1 MSNSLAVSRSVQKNI
16 NLSQLQAQITITR
29 KGLAILNNTKS
40 YQLVTRALLTGD
52 EAVGALLEWVLGEVQ
67 YYLLQDL
74 QPYLG
79 VCGALPVLLQSL
91 LGLGKVAT
99 SSLSP
104 LK

>member
-1 MSNSLAVSRSVQKNI
+1 MQKNI

-40 YQLVTRALLTGD
+40 YQLVTRALLMGD

-79 VCGALPVLLQSL
+79 VRGALPVLLQSL

-99 SSLSP
+99 SSLLP

>member
-1 MSNSLAVSRSVQKNI
+1 M
-16 NLSQLQAQITITR
+16 
-29 KGLAILNNTKS
+29 
-40 YQLVTRALLTGD
+40 RALLTGD

-79 VCGALPVLLQSL
+79 VRGALPVLLLSL
-91 LGLGKVAT
+91 LRLGKVAT
-99 SSLSP
+99 SSLSL

>member
-1 MSNSLAVSRSVQKNI
+1 M
-16 NLSQLQAQITITR
+16 
-29 KGLAILNNTKS
+29 
-40 YQLVTRALLTGD
+40 RALLMGD

-79 VCGALPVLLQSL
+79 VRGALPVLLQSL

-99 SSLSP
+99 LLEVVVVEVTILSVAVVKVATV
-104 LK
+104 LRVVNDK

>member
-1 MSNSLAVSRSVQKNI
+1 M
-16 NLSQLQAQITITR
+16 
-29 KGLAILNNTKS
+29 
-40 YQLVTRALLTGD
+40 RALLTGD

-79 VCGALPVLLQSL
+79 VRGALPVLLQSL